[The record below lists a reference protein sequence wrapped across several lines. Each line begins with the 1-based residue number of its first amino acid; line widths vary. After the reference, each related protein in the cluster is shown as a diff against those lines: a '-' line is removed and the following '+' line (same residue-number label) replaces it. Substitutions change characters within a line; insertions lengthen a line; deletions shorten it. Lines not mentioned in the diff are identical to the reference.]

1 MKKGVQYLAT
11 YGCTERKGRRK
22 MKQGRQLTGV
32 LDEICC
38 LFCDLTILR
47 MDGWGT
53 VSALRAIRNNLPVV
67 LTDSYDEESVMEGE
81 HPEMPDFFLSKPYEI
96 KKLGDTIGYVM
107 ARRAMIR
114 GK

>member
-1 MKKGVQYLAT
+1 
-11 YGCTERKGRRK
+11 
-22 MKQGRQLTGV
+22 
-32 LDEICC
+32 
-38 LFCDLTILR
+38 
-47 MDGWGT
+47 
-53 VSALRAIRNNLPVV
+53 
-67 LTDSYDEESVMEGE
+67 MEGE